1 MRRFVFSSSAFFGEV
16 GGVVKLFERVL
27 QFPEEDDRFGE
38 NDVEY
43 PDEDGEERSDFC
55 FCLFFWLLGL
65 LCGTS
70 GPKWPTRPCQEGQKA
85 KSPEPFGRPF

>member
-16 GGVVKLFERVL
+16 GGVVKLLEHIL
-27 QFPEEDDRFGE
+27 QFPKEDDRFGE

-55 FCLFFWLLGL
+55 FASFLKLSSFLSSF
-65 LCGTS
+65 LC
-70 GPKWPTRPCQEGQKA
+70 PRWI
-85 KSPEPFGRPF
+85 